1 MAKAKRKI
9 SSLGTVGNFFKIAC
23 SGSLLR
29 VLNHA
34 FDHPMKTEEQAAMPL
49 AGGIMHH
56 GYQCGM
62 IWGAT
67 LAAGA
72 QAYRL
77 FGPGSQAETKSIIAA
92 QSLVESYRTRKNDTN
107 CLDITGLDKSSSTL
121 QMYIYFFIKGGAIGC
136 TRTATRYAQ
145 EAFSEINTTLSEEH
159 IEAPSLPVSCA
170 AILAEKMGVSDKHKV
185 MAAGL
190 AGGIGLCGGA
200 CGALGAAIW
209 ITAMKCLEESAADNI
224 WQSEEFQSRAT
235 DTIERFMQSAG
246 HEFDCS
252 EIVGRNFENIKD
264 HATYWDDGG
273 CSEIIEALATQSSFA

>member
-9 SSLGTVGNFFKIAC
+9 SSIGTVGNFFKIAC

-121 QMYIYFFIKGGAIGC
+121 QMYTYFFIKGGAIGC

-159 IEAPSLPVSCA
+159 IEAPSPPVSCA

-209 ITAMKCLEESAADNI
+209 INEMNSLKEGFGKTGLKNPRASAVVDKFLKCTD
-224 WQSEEFQSRAT
+224 SEFE
-235 DTIERFMQSAG
+235 
-246 HEFDCS
+246 CS
-252 EIVGRNFENIKD
+252 KIVGRRFKNVDD
-264 HATYWDDGG
+264 HAAFLRGGG
-273 CSEIIEALATQSSFA
+273 CSNLIEVLASTNIKQ